1 MKRTICAL
9 LALILIF
16 VLASCAAGGGAPAE
30 KTDVRIYVL
39 TGPTGVGAVN
49 MWAAS
54 ENGEGGENYSFTAAA
69 SPDEA
74 VAKLSAGEADI
85 AAVSTNLAAK
95 LYKKTEGGIKILAV
109 NTLGVLN
116 VLDNTG
122 AEINTMSD
130 LKGRK
135 IVTTGQGSNPEYI
148 INYLLRENGIDPQ
161 RDVTIEFKADGSE
174 LPAVWATEP
183 DSVIIAP
190 QPVATAIKGKYDG
203 SQIALDLTDEWE
215 RVNSGSALMMGC
227 IVARADFIEAKPDAV
242 RSFLK
247 DYEASVSAAADDAAK
262 TGELCEKYGIVASAK
277 MAEAAIPRC
286 NLCFIT
292 GDKMREGLT
301 GYLKVLFDAD
311 PASVGAVPDD
321 GFWYE
326 G

>member
-109 NTLGVLN
+109 NTL
-116 VLDNTG
+116 
-122 AEINTMSD
+122 
-130 LKGRK
+130 
-135 IVTTGQGSNPEYI
+135 
-148 INYLLRENGIDPQ
+148 
-161 RDVTIEFKADGSE
+161 
-174 LPAVWATEP
+174 
-183 DSVIIAP
+183 
-190 QPVATAIKGKYDG
+190 
-203 SQIALDLTDEWE
+203 
-215 RVNSGSALMMGC
+215 
-227 IVARADFIEAKPDAV
+227 AR
-242 RSFLK
+242 R
-247 DYEASVSAAADDAAK
+247 
-262 TGELCEKYGIVASAK
+262 
-277 MAEAAIPRC
+277 
-286 NLCFIT
+286 
-292 GDKMREGLT
+292 
-301 GYLKVLFDAD
+301 
-311 PASVGAVPDD
+311 
-321 GFWYE
+321 
-326 G
+326 